1 MRRVTRMLSSR
12 LVVACVCL
20 ACACSLPAA
29 PEAWVC
35 KLPDGSIDVEARV
48 DGWHLLVNIPR
59 GSDPSFSLGY
69 PGGGGIRGVIR
80 DMDEAAPPPVPAPG
94 VTLSPGECARLLYA
108 IDVGCG
114 LLSYERATMAPLLAR
129 LRAAPAPG
137 PGVADMQ
144 ALTVPMGT
152 LSAEDAEWL
161 RDVLMPVV
169 GCYQHEHERQSMLT
183 RLRAIIDRAAIPA
196 PGVTPTQRVLD
207 EVAAER
213 VRQDATWGEQNH
225 PSLDRV
231 LLERPGG
238 CTPERMAEE
247 YEIPTEERARFLL
260 AAAVTRGSPSWAGIL
275 VEEISESV
283 KAGVRSDAACRAELV
298 QVAAVAVAWIECIDR
313 RAAVPAPGRAEEA

>member
-1 MRRVTRMLSSR
+1 MPARFFCDRCSAEITTTHGRVTGLVGKLAFEVVTGKLQDNGASVTWNAGAFCALCVRQAVAGIQAQLS
-12 LVVACVCL
+12 CL
-20 ACACSLPAA
+20 LCGQPGTPAVTHE
-29 PEAWVC
+29 PT
-35 KLPDGSIDVEARV
+35 
-48 DGWHLLVNIPR
+48 
-59 GSDPSFSLGY
+59 
-69 PGGGGIRGVIR
+69 GIWCCQRCR
-80 DMDEAAPPPVPAPG
+80 DATLPVPAPG
-94 VTLSPGECARLLYA
+94 V
-108 IDVGCG
+108 V
-114 LLSYERATMAPLLAR
+114 
-129 LRAAPAPG
+129 
-137 PGVADMQ
+137 
-144 ALTVPMGT
+144 
-152 LSAEDAEWL
+152 LSAEDVEWL